1 MLCSSNIVTQWFD
14 KKRGL
19 ALGLMGLGFALSMGL
34 HPPISNFLI
43 ENYGWRIAWAI
54 IGLSTWIIMIPPLIF
69 FAINKP
75 EDVDLMPDGIKFEI
89 SENNKNQIYGLTL
102 DEALKEKC
110 FYILAFSFFSISML
124 VTAIHFF
131 QVTILKDYFGL
142 SNKVGTALFI
152 PTMLAMIVFI
162 PIVGKMLD
170 KFKTHLIISI
180 ALLVT
185 ASSLI
190 LITLATS
197 YVNAIIYSIVFG
209 INNAF
214 SISLFGYIWARYFG
228 RLHVGSIQGTGQM
241 ILVVGASIGPI
252 PFAAAIDLFGDPITT
267 IRLSSIYPFFASIVC
282 FFFLREPKKMSHFKL
297 QKNTQD

>member
-1 MLCSSNIVTQWFD
+1 
-14 KKRGL
+14 
-19 ALGLMGLGFALSMGL
+19 
-34 HPPISNFLI
+34 
-43 ENYGWRIAWAI
+43 
-54 IGLSTWIIMIPPLIF
+54 
-69 FAINKP
+69 
-75 EDVDLMPDGIKFEI
+75 
-89 SENNKNQIYGLTL
+89 
-102 DEALKEKC
+102 
-110 FYILAFSFFSISML
+110 ML

-170 KFKTHLIISI
+170 KFKTHIIISL

-197 YVNAIIYSIVFG
+197 YINAIIYSIVFG

-214 SISLFGYIWARYFG
+214 TISLFGYILLINVSVSVTNPNGLGQG
-228 RLHVGSIQGTGQM
+228 RCYGPTQGHVREKQASNCCGNANKHRWNIRMNHIGYTKKKVNWNKVSP
-241 ILVVGASIGPI
+241 VVSKRIERC
-252 PFAAAIDLFGDPITT
+252 T
-267 IRLSSIYPFFASIVC
+267 
-282 FFFLREPKKMSHFKL
+282 
-297 QKNTQD
+297 